1 MVYTGSNKRHEQ
13 VRHVGTR
20 SVYVPRER
28 DTRNSW
34 RKIPRRYCKTPGSG
48 RHVDTRHELSTS
60 CSSLYY
66 HLAAHAK
73 GNRNKQRSTWFHISV
88 PHSTMVRVAV
98 GQMTSTSSKQQ
109 NFDVSHVN
117 FREHNSN
124 SKHDERSNIRKQV
137 VLSVDVIVGQGLEYE
152 ETMNG
157 CCRGYMALGVRHAR
171 CLGSP
176 LAAMNDDSA
185 FCRTDYSTR
194 LLAWQ
199 VHVLERWP
207 SRDFLYLQRIHEYI
221 PGT

>member
-1 MVYTGSNKRHEQ
+1 
-13 VRHVGTR
+13 
-20 SVYVPRER
+20 
-28 DTRNSW
+28 
-34 RKIPRRYCKTPGSG
+34 
-48 RHVDTRHELSTS
+48 
-60 CSSLYY
+60 
-66 HLAAHAK
+66 
-73 GNRNKQRSTWFHISV
+73 
-88 PHSTMVRVAV
+88 MVRVAV